1 LSVMREA
8 RRRLAI
14 VATLAAGAAGA
25 AGIASCEAIVGI
37 KDRELAP
44 DDVGN
49 GTDADKMSTE
59 VGTGDEPN
67 ADSTQGTPE
76 DGMAGVGD
84 RDMGGGADSN
94 DAQEASGGHEASGGG
109 TDGGVMDAPI
119 GDGGGMVDVG
129 LPMDPDVPCS
139 QQPSFLYCN
148 DFDSVTSAAQTWD
161 FAYLSNPDSGALL
174 QIDSTDYV
182 SPPHSVQVIAPTVNG
197 ISEVQLGKDVGIL
210 SSNCRLAFDV
220 RVDVSTLT
228 GLPQVGL
235 AQMYIERATNPLQ
248 VNYVVGPGSTSTVQ
262 VYGSTDAAGP
272 INLSLSVPTPM
283 AWARVVLAYDS
294 VNGITVF
301 RNGQQVGSLAVGP
314 GAPGD
319 TKIIMGNSFINTG
332 GTETVTTEED
342 NIVLSGR

>member
-1 LSVMREA
+1 MREA

-14 VATLAAGAAGA
+14 VASLAAGAASAAAA
-25 AGIASCEAIVGI
+25 AGIVSCQAIVGI
-37 KDRELAP
+37 KDRELASA
-44 DDVGN
+44 DVGN
-49 GTDADKMSTE
+49 GTDADKVSAE
-59 VGTGDEPN
+59 VGTGDEANGDATP
-67 ADSTQGTPE
+67 GTSD
-76 DGMAGVGD
+76 DGMTGVGD
-84 RDMGGGADSN
+84 VKGGGDSN
-94 DAQEASGGHEASGGG
+94 EVQEAGGGHDGGSGE
-109 TDGGVMDAPI
+109 TDGGPSDAPV
-119 GDGGGMVDVG
+119 GDGGGMVDAG

-174 QIDSTDYV
+174 QIDSTNYV
-182 SPPHSVQVIAPTVNG
+182 SPPHSVQVVAPTVNG

-228 GLPQVGL
+228 GIPQVGL

-248 VNYVVGPGSTSTVQ
+248 VNYVVGPGSSSTVQ

-272 INLSLSVPTPM
+272 INLSLAVPTPM
-283 AWARVVLAYDS
+283 AWARVVLSYDS